1 MMNVF
6 LGSAELGEAF
16 GASAAAWP
24 GMGLT
29 VLRGTSAD
37 PGAAGEITVRRGE
50 EVLGFTEISPAH
62 DGRRVSRVV
71 ITTGHHGTPLPAGF
85 LPPDPVRV

>member
-29 VLRGTSAD
+29 VLRGTPAD

-62 DGRRVSRVV
+62 DGRRVYRVV
-71 ITTGHHGTPLPAGF
+71 ITTRASRRAVTGWVPAA
-85 LPPDPVRV
+85 